1 MRIEAE
7 RKLFVGLKVDNKLR
21 DQLQNAAPKD
31 RVFFDGSDERYLVVV
46 RTDGEEEATYIGKL
60 IEPGTPATSMDD
72 LKRNLQSILNRIAPG
87 RIREDGI
94 KVFAISQQDGP
105 AGVAALARPG
115 RDDDDGAA
123 PSGGNYERRY

>member
-31 RVFFDGSDERYLVVV
+31 RPFFDGTDERYLIVI
-46 RTDGEEEATYIGKL
+46 RTDGEDEDTFIGKL
-60 IEPGTPATSMDD
+60 VDAGTPAASMDD

-87 RIREDGI
+87 RHREDGI
-94 KVFAISQQDGP
+94 KVFAVADKEGP
-105 AGVAALARPG
+105 SGAAALQRKN
-115 RDDDDGAA
+115 RDEEEGGYE
-123 PSGGNYERRY
+123 SGRRY

>member
-31 RVFFDGSDERYLVVV
+31 RPFFDGTDERYLIVI
-46 RTDGEEEATYIGKL
+46 RTDGEDEDTFIGKL
-60 IEPGTPATSMDD
+60 VDAGTPAASMDD

-87 RIREDGI
+87 RHREDGI
-94 KVFAISQQDGP
+94 KVFAVADKDGP
-105 AGVAALARPG
+105 SGVAALQRKN
-115 RDDDDGAA
+115 RDEEDGGYE
-123 PSGGNYERRY
+123 SGRRY

>member
-21 DQLQNAAPKD
+21 DQLQNAPPKD
-31 RVFFDGSDERYLVVV
+31 RGFFDGTDEKYLVVI
-46 RTDGEEEATYIGKL
+46 RTDGETEDTYIGKL
-60 IEPGTPATSMDD
+60 IEPGTPASSMDD

-94 KVFAISQQDGP
+94 KVFSISDKDGP
-105 AGVAALARPG
+105 AGAQALVRPG
-115 RDDDDGAA
+115 REDDE
-123 PSGGNYERRY
+123 GGQHERRY